1 MDYYKI
7 DANNR
12 GFSLM
17 REAFFG
23 AILGCLISA

>member
-7 DANNR
+7 DVNQK

-23 AILGCLISA
+23 AIFGCRISA